1 MRILARFEA
10 DGRAGAADANDSTWL
25 PRLKKKYGLM
35 VPLLFAGGPR
45 HMLAPAKAALLW
57 AIGQFRPM
65 MRGPFGRSEQQMWAI
80 KSAALACENFMLALA
95 AAGYDSCPLEGFDEP
110 RVKRLFDLPT
120 EARVVMVIPAARVG
134 HPPPLP
140 MSFLYHTQ
148 DTCGHGMAVL
158 H

>member
-1 MRILARFEA
+1 
-10 DGRAGAADANDSTWL
+10 
-25 PRLKKKYGLM
+25 M
-35 VPLLFAGGPR
+35 VPLLFAEGPR

-57 AIGQFRPM
+57 AMGQFRPM

-120 EARVVMVIPAARVG
+120 EARVVMVIAAGRRGPHALIPQIRHERSFYVARV
-134 HPPPLP
+134 
-140 MSFLYHTQ
+140 
-148 DTCGHGMAVL
+148 
-158 H
+158 